1 MTKIRLILMAV
12 VAALL
17 GLVAVPALVAS
28 SGNSAQAASAP
39 KTLEA
44 RLASATRLAE
54 APNAAGYWLVGADGA
69 VYAFG
74 GAHYYGGM
82 AGLHLNSPITGIV
95 PSSDGRGY
103 WLVAKDGGV
112 FSYGDAPY
120 VGSQG
125 GTLLTAPVVGMAA
138 LPSAGLLG
146 PTGPA
151 GPQGAVGPTGAT
163 GAQLLSGDTAPT
175 NQTGSDGDF
184 YYNTTTSV
192 LFGPKSG
199 GFWPGTGTSLLG
211 ATGAPGAPG
220 APGSPGIPGAQGPVG
235 PAGANGPQGPV
246 GPAGADGAEGA
257 QGPAGPTGPAGPVG
271 ATTYGKFTA
280 TFAQPAF
287 QGEGVELNHIVDGT
301 PDLTLDLSGI
311 TVTTPGNYLIDFS
324 AYSIE
329 ASQFALFDNG
339 TIIDG
344 SSGAGAGNETINGST
359 IVALAAGDVVTL
371 QTQNIDPIDMIPPPA
386 DTGPQIPV
394 ASITMELLG

>member
-1 MTKIRLILMAV
+1 M
-12 VAALL
+12 AALL

-28 SGNSAQAASAP
+28 SGNAAQAASAP

-54 APNAAGYWLVGADGA
+54 APNAVGYWLVGADGA

-82 AGLHLNSPITGIV
+82 AGLRLNSPITGIV

-125 GTLLTAPVVGMAA
+125 GTLLTAPIVGMAA
-138 LPSAGLLG
+138 LPSASLLG
-146 PTGPA
+146 PIGPA
-151 GPQGAVGPTGAT
+151 GPQGAVGLTGAT
-163 GAQLLSGDTAPT
+163 GAQLLSGTTSPT
-175 NQTGSDGDF
+175 NLTGYDGDF
-184 YYNTTTSV
+184 FYDTTTSV

-199 GFWPGTGTSLLG
+199 GLWPGTGTSLLG

-220 APGSPGIPGAQGPVG
+220 STGNPGAQGPVG
-235 PAGANGPQGPV
+235 PTGANGAQGPV
-246 GPAGADGAEGA
+246 GPTGADGA
-257 QGPAGPTGPAGPVG
+257 QGPAGATGPAGPVG

-287 QGEGVELNHIVDGT
+287 PAESVELNHIVDST
-301 PDLTLDLSGI
+301 PDLTLLFNGI

-359 IVALAAGDVVTL
+359 IVALAAGDVVSL
-371 QTQNIDPIDMIPPPA
+371 QTQNTGVVDMIPPSA

-394 ASITMELLG
+394 ASITLELLG